1 MYDYDKS
8 NYDAAYFKASDK
20 NGATNFFYPMSLPL
34 PCEAFNTCSRCALAG
49 CRWGSLKS
57 GPPICYG
64 REKVQKKIVTT
75 FRFFFAQIEQCK

>member
-20 NGATNFFYPMSLPL
+20 NGATDFFYPMSLPL

-49 CRWGSLKS
+49 CRWGSL
-57 GPPICYG
+57 
-64 REKVQKKIVTT
+64 
-75 FRFFFAQIEQCK
+75 